1 MPINPF
7 EETPRERAVEQWIS
21 KHKFCF
27 RLQWRINI
35 YCRKKLKFQPPTVT
49 DQMFHNS
56 HFAWMEGPLIP
67 PPDVHVSQWNRKK
80 NNNNNNNNKNKKK
93 KKKKNLT
100 AVIPVGV
107 GLSVN
112 QTSPTDTTTKK
123 ETKEETKTTA
133 AKAAWGIETKKNQKK
148 KSKPIL
154 KRKTSLES
162 NFSDNA
168 VIHKYGCPKNSN
180 NPYWKPNHEEKSLF
194 NFKMRVKLRMHF
206 RNYKSAYSI
215 PLCSVYELNNID
227 SLLFSLL
234 FFSLVFQVVA
244 LSCCFGYY

>member
-80 NNNNNNNNKNKKK
+80 NNNNNKKK
-93 KKKKNLT
+93 NKKKKNLT

-107 GLSVN
+107 GLSV
-112 QTSPTDTTTKK
+112 QTSPTDTITKE

-133 AKAAWGIETKKNQKK
+133 AKAAWGIETKKNQN
-148 KSKPIL
+148 L
-154 KRKTSLES
+154 
-162 NFSDNA
+162 
-168 VIHKYGCPKNSN
+168 Y
-180 NPYWKPNHEEKSLF
+180 
-194 NFKMRVKLRMHF
+194 
-206 RNYKSAYSI
+206 
-215 PLCSVYELNNID
+215 
-227 SLLFSLL
+227 
-234 FFSLVFQVVA
+234 
-244 LSCCFGYY
+244 